1 MRRKTMNNKRGGAG
15 AIVLLVLFLMLASA
29 VGGAYAYRV
38 LDGKA
43 AKNDALKAVE
53 DVDISDYDTPEQTI
67 IQGYIDDTT
76 KDLES
81 AKTRK
86 EVYDIIS
93 DFITD
98 VERVQTKKDKEL
110 EQALKEAEE
119 AKRNAGRS
127 NDSNNTDNYDDS
139 DSSGSSGSS
148 KNSGNSGSS
157 GSTGTSGNSGSSDG
171 GYKSNNLSGGDSDV
185 DEGKDGFLGSL
196 LGGLAHGSSGN

>member
-1 MRRKTMNNKRGGAG
+1 MNNKRGGAG

-119 AKRNAGRS
+119 AKRNASRN
-127 NDSNNTDNYDDS
+127 NDTNDTDSYDDS
-139 DSSGSSGSS
+139 DSSGSSNSS
-148 KNSGNSGSS
+148 NNSGNSGS
-157 GSTGTSGNSGSSDG
+157 TGNSGSNDG
-171 GYKSNNLSGGDSDV
+171 GYKSNNLSGGESDT

-196 LGGLAHGSSGN
+196 LGGLASGSSGN

>member
-1 MRRKTMNNKRGGAG
+1 MRRTTMNNKRGGAG

-29 VGGAYAYRV
+29 IGGAYAYRV

-127 NDSNNTDNYDDS
+127 SDINDS
-139 DSSGSSGSS
+139 DSYDDSGSSGSS
-148 KNSGNSGSS
+148 NDTDNSGISS
-157 GSTGTSGNSGSSDG
+157 GSDSNNG
-171 GYKSNNLSGGDSDV
+171 GYKSNQLSGNDSDS
-185 DEGKDGFLGSL
+185 ESEKDGFLGSL
-196 LGGLAHGSSGN
+196 LGGLSKGASGN